1 MPADLSEGTAEA
13 VFQELL
19 MSSRPPRSFVTKV
32 QFNRFNLA
40 CLVGKIYLAGSIR
53 QVQSEQQVINTNNE
67 DENKKE
73 ENEDED
79 EEEESGQS
87 KSNRK
92 ETSESQDERS
102 NLIKVRQFTDVSGKK
117 NEKFVRKNL
126 KGD

>member
-32 QFNRFNLA
+32 Q
-40 CLVGKIYLAGSIR
+40 
-53 QVQSEQQVINTNNE
+53 SEQQVINTNNE

-79 EEEESGQS
+79 EEEESG
-87 KSNRK
+87 
-92 ETSESQDERS
+92 
-102 NLIKVRQFTDVSGKK
+102 
-117 NEKFVRKNL
+117 
-126 KGD
+126 